1 MKSYFIRVKQD
12 IDNFLRSK
20 RGAINPLIILSV
32 LILVI
37 IFYVWLQMYMPLLN
51 NTLIPVLVNVPMGD
65 VITLLFQ
72 YLPLLIAILIFAY
85 AISKS
90 GMVKE
95 TPQA

>member
-1 MKSYFIRVKQD
+1 MDSYAVLIKRKIESYLKD
-12 IDNFLRSK
+12 K
-20 RGAINPLIILSV
+20 RGAINPLIIISV
-32 LILVI
+32 LILVV

-51 NTLIPVLVNVPMGD
+51 YTLIPVLVNVPMGD

-72 YLPLLIAILIFAY
+72 YLPLLIAILIFSY